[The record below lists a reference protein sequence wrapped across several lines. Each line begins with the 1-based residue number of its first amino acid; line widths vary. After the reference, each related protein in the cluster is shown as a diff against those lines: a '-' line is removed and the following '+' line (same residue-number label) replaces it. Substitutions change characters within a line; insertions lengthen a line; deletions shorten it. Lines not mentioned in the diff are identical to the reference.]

1 MFNIR
6 DWTLK
11 EQHDVTVVAVA
22 AMTGFVSSLLFLN
35 TVGITDLNARL
46 AVTISWMLFLAVM
59 GYREFHFPHD
69 PLVSEKPSV
78 DFAAILFALLT
89 VASFFYAGYDQ
100 FTLAVMVIPVVLLV
114 ALPVYL
120 VKTRRHTVLANPELT
135 REDLAAVTKAYI
147 RMALPSYRPFVKET
161 YQKAVDKVSD
171 MTFDMKA
178 VTHATK
184 DNREKTVRKLC
195 SVAAH
200 KAIRDVLVEALEKTN
215 VEINDQ
221 RIFVEAGYVI
231 NKAALADR
239 TITKEDFEAW
249 NKRLDYI
256 EVRLPKSLQDIAK

>member
-35 TVGITDLNARL
+35 TVGIIDLNTRL

-69 PLVSEKPSV
+69 PLISEKPSV
-78 DFAAILFALLT
+78 DFAAIFFALLT
-89 VASFFYAGYDQ
+89 VASLIYAGYDQ
-100 FTLAVMVIPVVLLV
+100 FNIAVMAIPVVLLV

-120 VKTRRHTVLANPELT
+120 VKTRRHTVLANLELT
-135 REDLAAVTKAYI
+135 RDDLVSVTKTYI

-161 YQKAVDKVSD
+161 YQKAVDKVPGLF
-171 MTFDMKA
+171 FDMKA
-178 VTHATK
+178 VTHASKNT
-184 DNREKTVRKLC
+184 REKVVRGLC
-195 SVAAH
+195 AVAAH
-200 KAIRDVLVEALEKTN
+200 TAIREVLVEALEKTD

-221 RIFVEAGYVI
+221 RIFVEAGYLI
-231 NKAALADR
+231 NKAALDDR

-249 NKRLDYI
+249 EKRLDYI